1 MPTETNSTESRCSCC
16 NESTEIAGPLTDS
29 REGRQLC
36 EDCRSEL
43 CADADYARYDD
54 D

>member
-1 MPTETNSTESRCSCC
+1 MTKTTSTESRCSHC
-16 NESTEIAGPLTDS
+16 NESTEVAGPLTDS

-36 EDCRSEL
+36 EDCRGEL